1 MMYRG
6 MSIYSKLHKGNVGG
20 LMKENLLFYNA
31 YQKFY
36 KMAEKS
42 EVFKTYCKK
51 AFGEDFS
58 QDGFS
63 DINQLDKILS
73 MVDIDDRA
81 NVLDVGCG
89 NGKMLEY
96 IHYKTGA
103 SIYGFDYSE
112 NAINSARKRMGE
124 RGDFK
129 VAIIG
134 EAEYEDNKFDL
145 ITSMDT
151 MYFAPNMTAFVSQ
164 IYRWLKSKGSFICG
178 YQEGDVMKKT
188 KDYNTTELAK
198 ALRENGIKYTVTD
211 YTKETYDMLKYKRA
225 VIKSMK
231 EDFVK
236 EGLLMWYRVIKG
248 QTNSVKGSYNKY
260 KKNNA
265 RYIYKVVKED

>member
-1 MMYRG
+1 MYRG
-6 MSIYSKLHKGNVGG
+6 ISIYSELHKGNRGE
-20 LMKENLLFYNA
+20 LMKENMLFYNA
-31 YQKFY
+31 YQEFY
-36 KMAEKS
+36 KMADKS
-42 EVFKTYCKK
+42 EVFKNYCKK

-63 DINQLDKILS
+63 DINQLNKILI
-73 MVDIDDRA
+73 MVDIDDKA

-96 IHYKTGA
+96 IQYKTGA

-112 NAINSARKRMGE
+112 NAIYSAKNRMGD

-134 EAEYEDNKFDL
+134 EVEYEDNKFDL

-164 IYRWLKSKGSFICG
+164 IYGWLKSKGSFICG

-198 ALRENGIKYTVTD
+198 ALRENGIKYTAID
-211 YTKETYDMLKYKRA
+211 YTRETYDMLRHKRE
-225 VIKSMK
+225 VIISMK
-231 EDFVK
+231 EDFIGV
-236 EGLLMWYRVIKG
+236 GLCMWYSVIKG
-248 QTNSVKGSYNKY
+248 QTNSAKVSYEKY
-260 KKNNA
+260 KKKNA
-265 RYIYKVVKED
+265 RYIYQVIKE